1 VAVNIQGKTWEFSGT
16 AGWRTTSFEPG
27 LGTDRE
33 RQVVHSPP
41 EPPGCEFSNP
51 ESIVRDRLGTYWMTH
66 DGQLYRAIASLCL
79 PQFSAQE
86 HCPFNDS
93 RTLKNVFIDL
103 RGNAFLESYF
113 YVGGVIGEYVIV
125 DARQPLPQTALGTS
139 VDASGKVTLRF
150 SPKVKGAAG
159 FTWRMDGG
167 AWSAPT
173 KSPET
178 TLEDLPNGKH
188 RIEAAAIDGHLQIDL
203 TPAEATIDV
212 HVDAG
217 KQIGELIQKL
227 AASDYS
233 VREKA
238 VASLVLQAA
247 PALPLLQAARE
258 KAGPDQRWWID
269 AAIQQIKENVAKSG
283 KP

>member
-1 VAVNIQGKTWEFSGT
+1 
-16 AGWRTTSFEPG
+16 
-27 LGTDRE
+27 
-33 RQVVHSPP
+33 
-41 EPPGCEFSNP
+41 
-51 ESIVRDRLGTYWMTH
+51 M
-66 DGQLYRAIASLCL
+66 
-79 PQFSAQE
+79 
-86 HCPFNDS
+86 
-93 RTLKNVFIDL
+93 KNVIIDP

-113 YVGGVIGEYVIV
+113 YPSGVVGEYVIV
-125 DARQPLPQTALGTS
+125 NARQPLPQTALRAS
-139 VDASGKVTLRF
+139 VDASGKVKLRF
-150 SPKVKGAAG
+150 KAKVKGPAV

-167 AWSAPT
+167 PWSAPT
-173 KSPET
+173 KSPGT

-188 RIEAAAIDGHLQIDL
+188 RIEAAAIDGRLQIDP
-203 TPAEATIDV
+203 TPAVATIDV
-212 HVDAG
+212 RVDAG

-269 AAIQQIKENVAKSG
+269 AAIQQIEENLSKNG

>member
-1 VAVNIQGKTWEFSGT
+1 
-16 AGWRTTSFEPG
+16 
-27 LGTDRE
+27 
-33 RQVVHSPP
+33 
-41 EPPGCEFSNP
+41 
-51 ESIVRDRLGTYWMTH
+51 MTH
-66 DGQLYRAIASLCL
+66 DGQLYRAIAGLCL

-86 HCPFNDS
+86 HHPFIDS

-125 DARQPLPQTALGTS
+125 DALQPLPQTALGTS
-139 VDASGKVTLRF
+139 VAASGKVTLRF
-150 SPKVKGAAG
+150 SAKVKGAAG

-167 AWSAPT
+167 PWSAPT
-173 KSPET
+173 ISSEI

-188 RIEAAAIDGHLQIDL
+188 RIEAAAIDGRLQIDP
-203 TPAEATIDV
+203 TPAKATIDV

-227 AASDYS
+227 ADSDYS

-238 VASLVLQAA
+238 VARLVLQAA

-269 AAIQQIKENVAKSG
+269 AAIQQIEETLSKNRQ
-283 KP
+283 P